1 MTAHAGKEASALRA
15 TSFEATN
22 PGLRPLIQKSME
34 TAERATEVQ
43 PTPTPVAARVSGGPP
58 HVVIVGAGFGG
69 LYATRALKRAPVRI
83 TVIDRRNHHLFQ
95 PLLYQVATAGLSP
108 GEIAYPIRAALRHQ
122 KNAQV
127 LLAEVTGVDLAPR
140 KLRFMDGGEIG
151 YDFLILATGATDS
164 YFGHDDWQPWAPGLK
179 NLEEALEV
187 RRRILLAFEC
197 AERETD
203 PARRRQLL
211 TFVLVGA
218 GPTGVE
224 LAGAVAEIAR
234 HVMAE
239 DFRSIDPRESRI
251 VLLEG
256 GPRVLAAFPP
266 ELSAKAEAALTKMG
280 VEVRT
285 NSMVTAIT
293 PNAVMVGEHAI
304 PAATI
309 IWSAGVKASPL
320 AKVLGVPL
328 DRAGR
333 VLVAPDLTIPGHPE
347 VFVIG
352 DAAAL
357 VDSAGK
363 LLPGVA
369 PVAIQQGRHVA
380 RNIERVTQGK
390 PLSPFH
396 YFNKGNLAT
405 IGRAAGVADFGRI
418 RLSGL
423 LAWITWLLVH
433 IFFLI
438 GFRNRL
444 VVLFDWTWSYFFY
457 GRAAR
462 LITGSVNYK

>member
-1 MTAHAGKEASALRA
+1 MASSTGIA
-15 TSFEATN
+15 
-22 PGLRPLIQKSME
+22 P
-34 TAERATEVQ
+34 ERRS
-43 PTPTPVAARVSGGPP
+43 AARQLTSQDSLGVP

-69 LYATRALKRAPVRI
+69 LYAARALRHAAVRI

-108 GEIAYPIRAALRHQ
+108 GEIAYPVRAALSRQ

-127 LLAEVTGVDLAPR
+127 LLAEVTDVDLVAR
-140 KLRFMDGGEIG
+140 KLHFSDGGEIG
-151 YDFLILATGATDS
+151 YDYLILATGATDS

-179 NLEEALEV
+179 SLEEALEI
-187 RRRILLAFEC
+187 RRRILLAFER
-197 AERETD
+197 AEREAD
-203 PARRRQLL
+203 AARRRELL

-224 LAGAVAEIAR
+224 LAGAIAEIAR

-239 DFRSIDPRESRI
+239 DFRSINPRESRI
-251 VLLEG
+251 ILLEG
-256 GPRVLAAFPP
+256 GPRILPAFPP
-266 ELSAKAEAALTKMG
+266 DLSVKAEAALSKMG

-285 NSMVTAIT
+285 NSMVTGICRD
-293 PNAVMVGEHAI
+293 AVMVGDQTIH
-304 PAATI
+304 AATA

-320 AKVLGVPL
+320 LKMLGVPL

-333 VLVAPDLTIPGHPE
+333 VQVLPDLTIPGRPE

-357 VDSAGK
+357 LDEAGK
-363 LLPGVA
+363 PLPGVA
-369 PVAIQQGRHVA
+369 PVAIQQGRHAA
-380 RNIERVTQGK
+380 RNIVRASRGK
-390 PLSPFH
+390 PLQTFH
-396 YFNKGNLAT
+396 YFNKGQLAT
-405 IGRAAGVADFGRI
+405 IGRAAGIADFGRL
-418 RLSGL
+418 RFSGFV
-423 LAWITWLLVH
+423 AWIMWLVVH

-444 VVLFDWTWSYFFY
+444 VVMFDWTWSYFFY

-462 LITGSVNYK
+462 LITGTMSDDTEGKTT